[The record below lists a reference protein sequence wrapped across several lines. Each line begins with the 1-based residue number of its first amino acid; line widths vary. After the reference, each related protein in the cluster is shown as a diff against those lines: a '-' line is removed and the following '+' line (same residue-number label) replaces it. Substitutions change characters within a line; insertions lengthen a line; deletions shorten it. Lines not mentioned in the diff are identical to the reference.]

1 LNASSDF
8 TSLRRLLVQRQYAEF
23 LDGFES
29 AYEGASPHT
38 QPALRALA
46 GEGLIQCLCEELAS
60 TPAITA
66 RFIRLLATAQVD
78 LPADFS
84 ALLEDRLKIPEVM
97 TGPVLADQAP
107 TETSRPSP
115 EVPPTG
121 TTHEPPEASCRPII
135 RTRRVIQITDYQ
147 WGSYSVSDALGLR
160 QSVFR
165 SKQERTF
172 LRALSLRFP
181 GLTALPNYP
190 LDQIA
195 DFEKLQVVLDPAA
208 IRYGRKCRLDALLV
222 IPDEGDPVAAF
233 ELDSHHHDSAEAQ
246 WRDQMKDRLL
256 QVVGIPLFRL
266 RAQENTTM
274 DTDEWYALLTDQVW
288 DQVTCGERIRS
299 RRFHTSLVPASGA

>member
-8 TSLRRLLVQRQYAEF
+8 TSLRRLLVQRKYAEF
-23 LDGFES
+23 LDGYES

-46 GEGLIQCLCEELAS
+46 GEGLIQSLCEEPAS
-60 TPAITA
+60 LPAITA
-66 RFIRLLATAQVD
+66 RFIRLLATALVD

-84 ALLEDRLKIPEVM
+84 AMLEDRLKIPEVV
-97 TGPVLADQAP
+97 TGTAQAEQMP
-107 TETSRPSP
+107 TEPVRPGP
-115 EVPPTG
+115 EVPPTA
-121 TTHEPPEASCRPII
+121 TTHKPPETSCRPII

-195 DFEKLQVVLDPAA
+195 DFEKLQAVLDPAA
-208 IRYGRKCRLDALLV
+208 IRFGRKCRLDALLV

-233 ELDSHHHDSAEAQ
+233 ELDSHHHDSGDAQ

-266 RAQENTTM
+266 RAEENATM

-288 DQVTCGERIRS
+288 EQVTCGERIRS
-299 RRFHTSLVPASGA
+299 RRFHSSLVPATGA